1 MSPPLNW
8 HGISLTQS
16 HVLKK
21 QMDVSPQAK
30 LDLVQPE
37 DLGGGQMLDAQTKA
51 DSTGFFSPGC
61 FSLHPF
67 HSETKKTGKSALPNF
82 TLTPGPLIKKY

>member
-1 MSPPLNW
+1 
-8 HGISLTQS
+8 
-16 HVLKK
+16 
-21 QMDVSPQAK
+21 
-30 LDLVQPE
+30 
-37 DLGGGQMLDAQTKA
+37 MLDAQTKA

-61 FSLHPF
+61 FGLHPF

>member
-1 MSPPLNW
+1 MSPAPKLAW
-8 HGISLTQS
+8 DQYTQS

-51 DSTGFFSPGC
+51 DSLGFLF
-61 FSLHPF
+61 
-67 HSETKKTGKSALPNF
+67 
-82 TLTPGPLIKKY
+82 

>member
-1 MSPPLNW
+1 MGSALPNLMFWKNRW
-8 HGISLTQS
+8 
-16 HVLKK
+16 
-21 QMDVSPQAK
+21 DVSPQAK

-61 FSLHPF
+61 FGLHPF